1 MKGKKMKRV
10 ITVLM
15 IIMMFTGCAWMGK
28 LTDSTGHNLA
38 CYSGGRTMYF
48 AVKSII
54 STETMTRLEERYDK
68 LLADTTDVVIVEPN
82 QSMEYFNDTVA
93 ILLTETDNPYGL
105 VGDLAYIL
113 EQFGAEYND
122 DGNMTG
128 IQPVPRSLYLSFSRG
143 WRNSKIF
150 DEME

>member
-1 MKGKKMKRV
+1 MKR
-10 ITVLM
+10 
-15 IIMMFTGCAWMGK
+15 IIMVLLSISLIFGCAWMGK

-48 AVKSII
+48 AVSAII
-54 STETMTRLEERYDK
+54 SPETVTRLEQRYDK
-68 LLADTTDVVIVEPN
+68 LLADTVGVVIVEPD
-82 QSMEYFNDTVA
+82 QSMAYFNDTVA

-113 EQFGAEYND
+113 EQFGAEYD
-122 DGNMTG
+122 DTGNMTG
-128 IQPVPRSLYLSFSRG
+128 IQPVPRSLYVSFSRG
-143 WRNSKIF
+143 WQNSKIF